1 MHFADATV
9 PKVNVVIGKA
19 FGSAYVTMNS
29 KAVGADMVYAWP
41 DAEIGMMDAN
51 QAAKIMYADADAATI
66 REKAAEY
73 KNLQSS
79 PLSAAKRGYVDTIIE
94 AADTRKYVIGAFEML
109 FTKREDRPAKKHG
122 TVREVRQSEEK
133 ISVLLCVLV
142 AMLCFTACGSK
153 KENLQYDKSTITQ
166 ATDFLIE
173 YCNSADADT
182 IEQWNKMTDFQ
193 IESQLNQ
200 AGVPFT
206 KDSFL
211 AALDAWQQG
220 TKECGEYV
228 SHGDYKF
235 EPSSDELKVT
245 ASAKFKDR
253 DADITFVFDEDLYL
267 DSTTIDAHY
276 SIGEIME
283 KAGLNTILGMGTVFV
298 ILIFISILI
307 SLFKYIPALEEKF
320 KNKGKAESTQE
331 AAPAPAAVAAPV
343 VEEASN
349 DDELAAVI
357 SAAIAAYEAEAGG
370 STDGFVVRSIKRR
383 PSNKWHA

>member
-1 MHFADATV
+1 M
-9 PKVNVVIGKA
+9 
-19 FGSAYVTMNS
+19 
-29 KAVGADMVYAWP
+29 
-41 DAEIGMMDAN
+41 
-51 QAAKIMYADADAATI
+51 
-66 REKAAEY
+66 
-73 KNLQSS
+73 
-79 PLSAAKRGYVDTIIE
+79 
-94 AADTRKYVIGAFEML
+94 
-109 FTKREDRPAKKHG
+109 KK
-122 TVREVRQSEEK
+122 K
-133 ISVLLCVLV
+133 LSVLLCVLV

-245 ASAKFKDR
+245 TSAKFKDR

-298 ILIFISILI
+298 VLIFISFIIYL
-307 SLFKYIPALEEKF
+307 LGYIPKLQEKLANKDKKVEEK
-320 KNKGKAESTQE
+320 KEAPVQ
-331 AAPAPAAVAAPV
+331 AAPAPVAAA
-343 VEEASN
+343 E
-349 DDELAAVI
+349 DDAELVAVI
-357 SAAIAAYEAEAGG
+357 AAAIAAAEGT

-383 PSNKWHA
+383 KSNRWN